1 MKLNKLFLFFCSAL
15 LLTSCVSN
23 QSTRGSEYALMYE
36 QKPASIVVMPPIN
49 ETNAE
54 EAKDFFYTTM
64 ATPLIDKGYY
74 VFSPYL
80 VMDMF
85 QSEGAYDSE
94 MFIDGD
100 LSQFRNVLDCDAVMF
115 TRIKKWS
122 KKALGGTITVDVE
135 YTLKSASTGEI
146 LYQRE
151 GEIKLD
157 TSVNS
162 GGGSLLG
169 SLVNLAAT
177 AIKTATT
184 DKVVAGRACNVYVLS
199 DMPVGPYAPN
209 YGEDSKL
216 PAWKGKV
223 KGSVKAK

>member
-1 MKLNKLFLFFCSAL
+1 MKTSKILIFTVGLLFLCSCA
-15 LLTSCVSN
+15 TN
-23 QSTRGSEYALMYE
+23 QSLRGTEYALMYE
-36 QKPASIVVMPPIN
+36 QKPSTIVIMPPIN

-54 EAKDFFYTTM
+54 EAKDYFFTTM

-80 VMDMF
+80 TMDMF
-85 QSEGAYDSE
+85 QTEGAYDSE
-94 MFIDGD
+94 MFINGD
-100 LSQFRNVLDCDAVMF
+100 LNQFRNILGCDAVMF
-115 TRIKKWS
+115 TRVKKWS
-122 KKALGGTITVDVE
+122 KKAIGGTITVDVE
-135 YTLKSASTGEI
+135 YLLRSATTGDI

-162 GGGSLLG
+162 GNNSLLG
-169 SLVNLAAT
+169 SLVSMAAT

-184 DKVVAGRACNVYVLS
+184 DKVVAGRACNRYVLS
-199 DMPVGPYAPN
+199 DMPVGPYAPGH
-209 YGEDSKL
+209 GEDAQL

-223 KGSVKAK
+223 KASVKAN